1 MFSLGQQIAVLFAKR
16 GAIVV
21 LCDTNEIGNAQTV
34 DLISATNNDRVYS
47 YICDIGNRDEVDRL
61 IKRIQTDVGDI
72 TILVN
77 NGISNVDFQE

>member
-1 MFSLGQQIAVLFAKR
+1 MAVLFAKR

-21 LCDTNEIGNAQTV
+21 LCDANEAGNAQTME
-34 DLISATNNDRVYS
+34 LISTMNGERVYS

-61 IKRIQTDVGDI
+61 IKRIQTEVGDI

-77 NGISNVDFQE
+77 NGRAEMIPIDRSFFL